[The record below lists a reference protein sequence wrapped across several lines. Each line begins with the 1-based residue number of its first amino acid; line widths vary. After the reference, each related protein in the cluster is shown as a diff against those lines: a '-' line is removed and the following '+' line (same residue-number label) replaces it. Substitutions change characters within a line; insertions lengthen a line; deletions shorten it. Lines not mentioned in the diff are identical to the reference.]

1 MNNVTF
7 LKEKRNI
14 DKIKNEQIVKLP
26 RILKLGPK
34 LKEEFKQIGT
44 KTIFILGRNL
54 KNLICRNKLNLLPN
68 NSQ

>member
-14 DKIKNEQIVKLP
+14 DTIKNEQIVKLP

-34 LKEEFKQIGT
+34 LKEEFKQNWHKNNFYFGT
-44 KTIFILGRNL
+44 
-54 KNLICRNKLNLLPN
+54 
-68 NSQ
+68 